1 MYYILIYIKKKLYI
15 FLGIQYHEELM
26 KSLENPQWKPR
37 IARKGIVFY
46 SILAEWCRS
55 IFKTTINKDHVPWNE
70 LPGYKILVNIFLT
83 ELKNKSI
90 LNYPES
96 MKDASIALLL
106 NEKLLNN
113 FVIIVY
119 KNTK

>member
-1 MYYILIYIKKKLYI
+1 M
-15 FLGIQYHEELM
+15 QHHDELL
-26 KSLENPQWKPR
+26 KSLDNPLWKPR

-46 SILAEWCRS
+46 SILAECCRF

-83 ELKNKSI
+83 ELKNRSVT
-90 LNYPES
+90 NYPES
-96 MKDASIALLL
+96 MRDASIALLL

-113 FVIIVY
+113 FVMIVY
-119 KNTK
+119 KNTKYI